1 MYKIFIQKEIAT
13 NTVGLYSLDMA
24 HIGLIKLFQPPD
36 NNHFAIAINACTS
49 LNPLKFFRSMSTI
62 SFMDE
67 PREDAER
74 PSIRMENTYQLAPNR
89 NFPSGQ
95 VRRVVRDVLE
105 GYLSEERYE
114 PELCRQ
120 MTKTL
125 SEVSHCKCFCHCYNL
140 QH

>member
-1 MYKIFIQKEIAT
+1 
-13 NTVGLYSLDMA
+13 
-24 HIGLIKLFQPPD
+24 
-36 NNHFAIAINACTS
+36 
-49 LNPLKFFRSMSTI
+49 MSTI

-74 PSIRMENTYQLAPNR
+74 PSIRMENTYQLNPNR

-125 SEVSHCKCFCHCYNL
+125 SEVIRAANSYNFHICKT
-140 QH
+140 